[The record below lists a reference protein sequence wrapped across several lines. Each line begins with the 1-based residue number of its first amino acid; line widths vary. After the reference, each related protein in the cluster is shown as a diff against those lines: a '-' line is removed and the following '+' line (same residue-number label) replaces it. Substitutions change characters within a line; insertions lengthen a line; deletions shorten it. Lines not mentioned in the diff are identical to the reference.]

1 MKTIIT
7 KTTEIIL
14 TSVEEL
20 KNLPDGTEV
29 LSGEYSEKYGFDYD
43 QEDDF
48 SYRKGADGLHA
59 YDNWYDLTWEEVADG
74 INDCNRVYRVSKTME
89 VVVADGKE

>member
-20 KNLPDGTEV
+20 KNLPDGTGVQAGYYYKER
-29 LSGEYSEKYGFDYD
+29 GFDY
-43 QEDDF
+43 
-48 SYRKGADGLHA
+48 SYEEGYYIKDADGLCDPDDSF
-59 YDNWYDLTWEEVADG
+59 YDMTWKDVA
-74 INDCNRVYRVSKTME
+74 ISLVFRKVYRVSQTVE
-89 VVVADGKE
+89 VISVDGE